1 MKQCRYSIDG
11 NCTNENVACEHCNST
26 EIEMELCAPL
36 QMCISVYDDNWI
48 IDAPEAKEMSI
59 SSSRPPNI

>member
-1 MKQCRYSIDG
+1 
-11 NCTNENVACEHCNST
+11 
-26 EIEMELCAPL
+26 MELCAPL

-59 SSSRPPNI
+59 SSSSPPNI

>member
-11 NCTNENVACEHCNST
+11 NCTNENVACENCNST

-36 QMCISVYDDNWI
+36 QRCISVYDDNWI
-48 IDAPEAKEMSI
+48 IDAPEAK
-59 SSSRPPNI
+59 